1 MENQITS
8 KELAGILGITRRRIQ
23 QLTKE
28 GALSSVKIG
37 KVHHYDSRQAVEE
50 FRSYTENENKNLKAM
65 QAKQDAA
72 RALIGSKIGCLKVD
86 SIAGKTPDGE
96 TLMRCSCDCGNVR
109 TVRLF
114 ALKRCKYKRCGS
126 TCTLHRSD
134 RELQKLSGDK

>member
-1 MENQITS
+1 MQNQITS
-8 KELAGILGITRRRIQ
+8 KELAPILGITQRRIQ
-23 QLTKE
+23 QLTRE
-28 GALSSVKIG
+28 GALTSVKIG
-37 KVHHYDSRQAVEE
+37 KAHHYNSQQAVEE
-50 FRSYTENENKNLKAM
+50 FRSYTENQNKNVRAV

-72 RALIGSKIGCLKVD
+72 RALIGSRIGCLHVD
-86 SIAGKTPDGE
+86 AIAGKTPDGE

-114 ALKRCKYKRCGS
+114 ALKRCKYKRCGC

>member
-1 MENQITS
+1 MQNQITS
-8 KELAGILGITRRRIQ
+8 KELAPILGITQRRIQ
-23 QLTKE
+23 QLTRE
-28 GALSSVKIG
+28 GALTSVKIG
-37 KVHHYDSRQAVEE
+37 KAHHYNSQQAVEE
-50 FRSYTENENKNLKAM
+50 FRSYTENQNKNVRNI

-72 RALIGSKIGCLKVD
+72 RALIGNRIGCLTVD
-86 SIAGKTPDGE
+86 AIAGKSPDGE
-96 TLMRCSCDCGNVR
+96 TLLRCSCECGNVR